1 MLIAFSMRSL
11 AKVIAPFIFV
21 PFVSLNTE
29 YFKKDTAF
37 SHNYDKSYWNERQFS
52 QYGLVNHSFTQN
64 TFNYQG
70 NVYYAYLICGI
81 LVFIAACILVIINIC
96 SRDIRVQISTV
107 SPEKVSHEQ
116 LQSYSHVTKSFK
128 VFIFISMFMFALV
141 SNMAYFVF
149 QDYMF
154 SILISKI
161 LNFTFQEA
169 EILISVQYVSVM
181 VSRLISIIILR
192 FCKVSSLMNILLIL
206 STICSI
212 IMAYFS
218 LYGHISFWIT
228 TILYSIAFSPVSPL
242 TSSYIL
248 CFYPVNGLLM
258 GILSVGYGLGRVTA
272 NWITGVVFEFHGS
285 RAVLIE
291 IIIISFL
298 CTVISISAYIY
309 WLKRQNSDELASDRS
324 SHPLFNSDNND
335 SD

>member
-1 MLIAFSMRSL
+1 MRSL

-96 SRDIRVQISTV
+96 SRNIKVQISTV

-116 LQSYSHVTKSFK
+116 LQSYSHVTKSFSFYFYFYVYVRFGVK
-128 VFIFISMFMFALV
+128 YGL
-141 SNMAYFVF
+141 FVF

-212 IMAYFS
+212 IMAYFG

-324 SHPLFNSDNND
+324 SHPLFNSDND